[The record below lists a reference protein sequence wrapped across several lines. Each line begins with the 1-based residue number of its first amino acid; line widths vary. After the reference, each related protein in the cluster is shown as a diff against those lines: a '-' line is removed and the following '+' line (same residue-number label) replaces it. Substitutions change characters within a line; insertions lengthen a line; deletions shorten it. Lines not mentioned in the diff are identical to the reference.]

1 MASYNKMVSMFAGHE
16 EAAIFRRF
24 DKLNRKTLLYMQAE
38 LIHLEAELKQIEIDD
53 GSAPSED
60 EEKKVDDEKKFEEEE
75 KPRNLSSVY
84 DLKESAGTGND
95 LQWRKYKE
103 IRGKLQAYNRAH
115 LNYLSLH
122 KVTKPTA
129 NTVNFLREWPKR
141 REGGNF
147 FLRGREVD
155 TWEAK
160 DDFFSLDSQD
170 VSQDALASFLTE
182 KLVPCKAKLIRIA
195 NTNHQNHFGVH
206 IPQHPDLD
214 PVFSVTAAHEALGHY
229 GFQCITLADPGCS
242 LYGSTGRHIC
252 CGDSTSSRERY
263 SRASLDSSSRNRTSS
278 SPSSNPTQSPFLGS
292 YATDRVFPIRS
303 VVSVDPNLTPGAKG
317 GTNEDGFPGMAL
329 PKRGTTGSVTGSTP
343 HSRRHS
349 ISSVPNT
356 DESVPPTPDS
366 AVAPK
371 MPVGIPPAASSIP
384 GNGGIWPSARARRG
398 STSQPG
404 GDKERMGGA
413 RQMESFIDQSSSRS
427 TKSESMSAVQS
438 NADSTRAAQDDTGG
452 ILTARF
458 KHVVTAEGHAVIIG
472 RDGDTLQRCEDEPI
486 HMPGAIQSFGL
497 LVALREEEEGK
508 FKVRMVSEN
517 SKKII
522 GYTPK
527 QLFELDSFCDILTEE
542 QADNLMDHVDFI
554 REEDADPATNGPEV
568 FTLSIRPPTSRRA
581 QKLWCAMHVNEA
593 NRDLVICEFE
603 LEDDHLNPLIPHGE
617 GTPDLPEDTLNST
630 PTEQEY
636 AESTVNMS
644 KPLRVLRTARKR
656 KGEAAAMEVF
666 NIMSQVQ
673 EQLANAPN
681 LDSFLKILVGVV
693 KELTGFHRVMIYQF
707 DQAWNGRV
715 VTELVD
721 PRATKDLYKG
731 LNFPASDIPK
741 QARDMYKI
749 NKVRLLYDRDQET
762 ARLVCRTTADLET
775 PLDLTFA
782 YLRAMS
788 PIHIK
793 YLANMAVRA
802 SMSIS
807 INAFNELWGLIA
819 CHSYGSKGMRV
830 SFPIRKMC
838 RLVGDSASR
847 NIERLSY
854 ASRLHA
860 RKLINTVPTE
870 KNPSGYIIA
879 SSDDLLQLFDADYGL
894 LSIRDETKILGKLE
908 QTQEALALLEY
919 LRLRKFST
927 VIDSVDIQLDFPDL
941 RYSPGFSCI
950 AGLMLVPL
958 SVGGSDFIVFFRKG
972 QLREVKWAGNPYEK
986 FVKEGT
992 EGYLEPRKSFKTWSE
1007 TVVGKCKE
1015 WTEEQTETA
1024 AVLCLVYGKF
1034 IEVWRQKE
1042 QAVQN
1047 TQLTRLLLA
1056 NSAHEVRTP
1065 LNAIINYL
1073 EIALEGSID
1082 QDTRENLA
1090 KSHSAS
1096 KSLICVIND
1105 LLDLTK
1111 TEAGQNLIKDDLFD
1125 FPATVKEAT
1134 EMFLGD
1140 AKRKQIKLDVIS
1152 NDGIPQQVVGDQRRV
1167 RQAISNVT
1175 ANAIQHTSNGS
1186 VRVETCLTARTED
1199 RVDIDIILSDTG
1211 CGMSS
1216 SKLDALFRELEQVQ
1230 SESDESLAEKLGTD
1244 SKAITSKKDE
1254 ERTLGL
1260 GLAVVARIIR
1270 NMNGQLRLKSEEG
1283 KGSRVVMQM
1292 NFGLPAEESY
1302 ERLIK
1307 DAEAAE
1313 AQSSGTQPITPPVE
1327 KGEILLVNKSAQKN
1341 APSTPAHAIVRRP
1354 SNDSIASIKS
1364 KLSVN
1369 SVQSAR
1375 SDVDRLIEAIQ
1386 EPSMK
1391 PKSATTDGVARRP
1404 LSSRRSS
1411 TRSRPQS
1418 AGTLVDEPI
1427 QMDAGPGEAAIYDSK
1442 TPVRSIRVPGSSY
1455 HGTAAATASRT
1466 PSRVLFDVPNRPQ
1479 SPPNTDHLNVLV
1491 AEDDPVNSKIMKKR
1505 LERVGHN
1512 THLTVNGEDC
1522 SSAYGDNPSAFDVVL
1537 MDMQMP
1543 IVDGLT
1549 STKMIR
1555 SFEKSHPE
1563 GPISSRAALNGRIPI
1578 FAVSASLLEREREK
1592 YVNAGFDGWILK
1604 PIDFQ
1609 RLGVLLRGIVEEQ
1622 TRESCLYRPGQW
1634 EHGGWFLNKAKDVF
1648 DAATTPSTTAPVST
1662 SEVKSHPPQPSNDP
1676 ISKEQERLDSLDDNA
1691 VHAKS
1696 LPDDP
1701 GGSGNVDK
1709 SSIPGAASLPQ
1720 GGPS

>member
-1 MASYNKMVSMFAGHE
+1 MWSRSPPPSRGSSTADRSTNPRHQRADSETAPQSPQAAASS
-16 EAAIFRRF
+16 
-24 DKLNRKTLLYMQAE
+24 LWQT
-38 LIHLEAELKQIEIDD
+38 
-53 GSAPSED
+53 
-60 EEKKVDDEKKFEEEE
+60 
-75 KPRNLSSVY
+75 
-84 DLKESAGTGND
+84 GT
-95 LQWRKYKE
+95 QERHS
-103 IRGKLQAYNRAH
+103 RA
-115 LNYLSLH
+115 N
-122 KVTKPTA
+122 
-129 NTVNFLREWPKR
+129 
-141 REGGNF
+141 
-147 FLRGREVD
+147 
-155 TWEAK
+155 
-160 DDFFSLDSQD
+160 
-170 VSQDALASFLTE
+170 
-182 KLVPCKAKLIRIA
+182 
-195 NTNHQNHFGVH
+195 
-206 IPQHPDLD
+206 LD
-214 PVFSVTAAHEALGHY
+214 P
-229 GFQCITLADPGCS
+229 
-242 LYGSTGRHIC
+242 
-252 CGDSTSSRERY
+252 SSQ
-263 SRASLDSSSRNRTSS
+263 NIPS
-278 SPSSNPTQSPFLGS
+278 SPPSFNPAQSPFLGS
-292 YATDRVFPIRS
+292 SATDRVFPIRS

-317 GTNEDGFPGMAL
+317 VTNDDGFPGMAI
-329 PKRGTTGSVTGSTP
+329 PRRSTAGSVTGSTP

-349 ISSVPNT
+349 VSSVPNI

-366 AVAPK
+366 VVAPIT
-371 MPVGIPPAASSIP
+371 PIGASSAASSIP
-384 GNGGIWPSARARRG
+384 GNGGIWPAARARRA
-398 STSQPG
+398 STSQHAE
-404 GDKERMGGA
+404 KERIGGA
-413 RQMESFIDQSSSRS
+413 RQMQSFIDQSS

-438 NADSTRAAQDDTGG
+438 NADSTRAAQDETGG

-458 KHVVTAEGHAVIIG
+458 KHVVTEEGHAVIIG

-497 LVALREEEEGK
+497 LVALREEEDGK

-542 QADNLMDHVDFI
+542 QADNLLDHVDFI

-568 FTLSIRPPTSRRA
+568 FTLSIRPPVSRRA

-636 AESTVNMS
+636 TESTVNMS

-681 LDSFLKILVGVV
+681 LDTFLKILVGVV
-693 KELTGFHRVMIYQF
+693 KELTGFHRVMVYQF

-788 PIHIK
+788 PIHVK

-854 ASRLHA
+854 ASRLQA

-879 SSDDLLQLFDADYGL
+879 SSDDLLQLFDADCGL

-919 LRLRKFST
+919 LRLRKFSA

-986 FVKEGT
+986 FIKEGT
-992 EGYLEPRKSFKTWSE
+992 EGYLEPRKSFKTWNE
-1007 TVVGKCKE
+1007 TIVGKCKD

-1082 QDTRENLA
+1082 QDMRENLA

-1111 TEAGQNLIKDDLFD
+1111 TEEGQNLIKDDLFD

-1134 EMFLGD
+1134 EMFSGE
-1140 AKRKQIKLDVIS
+1140 AKRRQIKLDVIG
-1152 NDGIPQQVVGDQRRV
+1152 NDAIPQQVVGDQRRV

-1175 ANAIQHTSNGS
+1175 ANAIKHTSNGS
-1186 VRVETCLTARTED
+1186 VRVETCLRARTED
-1199 RVDIDIILSDTG
+1199 RVDMDIVVTDTG

-1244 SKAITSKKDE
+1244 SKAITSPKDQ

-1313 AQSSGTQPITPPVE
+1313 LQISGSRPITPPVE

-1341 APSTPAHAIVRRP
+1341 APSTPAHAMVRRS

-1369 SVQSAR
+1369 SVQSTTSAM

-1391 PKSATTDGVARRP
+1391 PKSATMDGVARRP
-1404 LSSRRSS
+1404 MSSRRSS

-1418 AGTLVDEPI
+1418 AGNLVDEPTQI
-1427 QMDAGPGEAAIYDSK
+1427 DAGPGEAAIYDSK
-1442 TPVRSIRVPGSSY
+1442 TPVRSIRVPGSSH
-1455 HGTAAATASRT
+1455 HGIAAATASRT
-1466 PSRVLFDVPNRPQ
+1466 PSRVLFDVPNQKPQ
-1479 SPPNTDHLNVLV
+1479 SPPNADHLSVLV

-1512 THLTVNGEDC
+1512 TYLTVNGEDC
-1522 SSAYGDNPSAFDVVL
+1522 SSTYGDNPSAFDVVL
-1537 MDMQMP
+1537 MDMQVCISADHLSMSFANEVPQMP

-1555 SFEKSHPE
+1555 SFEKSHPR
-1563 GPISSRAALNGRIPI
+1563 GPISPCAALNGRIPI

-1604 PIDFQ
+1604 PVDFQ
-1609 RLGVLLRGIVEEQ
+1609 RLGVLLSGIVEEK
-1622 TRESCLYRPGQW
+1622 TRESCLYKPGQW
-1634 EHGGWFLNKAKDVF
+1634 EHGGWFVSKTKDVF
-1648 DAATTPSTTAPVST
+1648 DAATTPSATAPVSS
-1662 SEVKSHPPQPSNDP
+1662 SEVKSQPPQSTNDP
-1676 ISKEQERLDSLDDNA
+1676 ISREQERLDSLKDDA

-1709 SSIPGAASLPQ
+1709 TTVTGAANLPQ
-1720 GGPS
+1720 DKPS